1 VRRPLPALLLLLLL
15 LLLVP
20 PGSPLAATP
29 PPPTTEPLLLGPSYP
44 VEVAIS
50 FPAAL
55 LHWLDSLA
63 GVEGHGAT
71 AGKTVEAHR
80 EEFVRLF
87 GRPDPSASERLLG
100 FARARRAV
108 AGRLP
113 RERRDALTVA
123 FFEAR
128 TLDDAL
134 RAAAAVATE
143 DELAAL
149 GGAIETFEPRYRRIW
164 SDGAEARQFLARVS
178 ADERAAELAAL
189 LVRIARF
196 YDVSPTDAPHPRIVL
211 VPVPPGHGTH
221 AQAIGRHL
229 LIEIRPGEG
238 LVDQVAPIVHE
249 NAHFLFQRVDPERL
263 ASLERLAAEHGPIG
277 DESWLLLREAL
288 PTALGQGVASRRFQ
302 PDFSLDARWY
312 HLDEVDAYAK
322 RIYPLVSRTVR
333 RGGRFDAEFVR
344 ETVELRA
351 TRR

>member
-1 VRRPLPALLLLLLL
+1 MRRPLPALLLPFLTLLPIGPTPATA
-15 LLLVP
+15 P
-20 PGSPLAATP
+20 PT
-29 PPPTTEPLLLGPSYP
+29 TTEPLLLGPSYP

-80 EEFVRLF
+80 AEFVRLF
-87 GRPDPSASERLLG
+87 GPPDAEANERLRG
-100 FARARRAV
+100 FARARTAV
-108 AGRLP
+108 ARRLP

-128 TLDDAL
+128 TLEAAL
-134 RAAAAVATE
+134 GAASAVATE
-143 DELAAL
+143 DERAAL
-149 GGAIETFEPRYRRIW
+149 RAAIETFELRYRRVW
-164 SDGAEARQFLARVS
+164 NDGAEARGFLARVS
-178 ADERAAELAAL
+178 GHERAGELAAL

-196 YDVSPTDAPHPRIVL
+196 YDVPPAAAPHPRIL
-211 VPVPPGHGTH
+211 LAPVAPGYGTH

-238 LVDQVAPIVHE
+238 LAEQVAPIVHE
-249 NAHFLFQRVDPERL
+249 NAHFLFQRVEG
-263 ASLERLAAEHGPIG
+263 ERLAALARVAAEHGALG
-277 DESWLLLREAL
+277 EESWLLLREAL

-302 PDFSLDARWY
+302 PDFDLDGRWY
-312 HLDEVDAYAK
+312 HLEEVDEYAK
-322 RIYPLVSRTVR
+322 LIYPLVSRSVR
-333 RGGRFDAEFVR
+333 RGGRFDADFVR
-344 ETVELRA
+344 AAVVLRA

>member
-1 VRRPLPALLLLLLL
+1 MRRLLPALLLPLLLL
-15 LLLVP
+15 PLLP
-20 PGSPLAATP
+20 PGSALAATP
-29 PPPTTEPLLLGPSYP
+29 RPPTEPLLLGPSYP

-63 GVEGHGAT
+63 GVEGQGAT

-87 GRPDPSASERLLG
+87 GRPDSSVSERLLG

-149 GGAIETFEPRYRRIW
+149 RGAIETFEPRYRRIW
-164 SDGAEARQFLARVS
+164 NDGAEARQFLSRVS
-178 ADERAAELAAL
+178 ADERAGALAAL

-196 YDVSPTDAPHPRIVL
+196 YDVPVADTPHPRIVL
-211 VPVPPGHGTH
+211 APVPSGHGTH

-249 NAHFLFQRVDPERL
+249 NAHFLFQRIEPAR
-263 ASLERLAAEHGPIG
+263 AGSLERVAAERGSIG

-302 PDFSLDARWY
+302 PDFSLEARWY

-333 RGGRFDAEFVR
+333 RGGRLDAEFVR
-344 ETVELRA
+344 AAVELRA